1 MDVDV
6 HSVDTSGWFVSR
18 RIGLTHTR
26 TKVIVERGT
35 DRIVGAHVL
44 GANAEEIVATFAVAM
59 SAGIPATTLRR
70 ALWPYP
76 TSSSDI
82 TYVV

>member
-1 MDVDV
+1 V
-6 HSVDTSGWFVSR
+6 HSIDTSGWFTSR
-18 RIGLTHTR
+18 RVGLTHTW
-26 TKVIVERGT
+26 TKVVVERGS

-44 GANAEEIVATFAVAM
+44 GANAEEVIATFAVAM
-59 SAGIPATTLRR
+59 AAGVPASTLRR

-82 TYVV
+82 AYVV